1 MTGVGYIEVKKT
13 ERQARET
20 KTMDV
25 GKIAGGFEKIAQK
38 KISGAGGC
46 SSNDQELGG
55 VVGGGAKIP
64 PGADG
69 PKIPGKP
76 DGADF
81 SPEVTGGG
89 GTSDLGSIKELL
101 AGLCK

>member
-1 MTGVGYIEVKKT
+1 
-13 ERQARET
+13 
-20 KTMDV
+20 MDI
-25 GKIAGGFEKIAQK
+25 GKVVSKAVDGIASKK
-38 KISGAGGC
+38 KISGSGGC

-55 VVGGGAKIP
+55 IVGGGAKIP
-64 PGADG
+64 PKGDG
-69 PKIPGKP
+69 PNVVGGGAPSIAKP
-76 DGADF
+76 IKDGTDF